1 MVFSSPLPPSEG
13 GKRSPPLEGDKG
25 GRLLRLPTICCGR
38 CIETSGVI
46 FKQEKWRYLHK
57 IKRMSKVT
65 TLNEFILEKQA
76 DFPFATG
83 ELTRILNDI
92 AVASKMVSRDVR
104 MAGLVD
110 HILGAQG
117 ETNIQGEDQ
126 QKLDVVADQQFIK
139 AFENGGEVC
148 GIASEENED
157 FVAFTSESAKQG
169 KYVVLFDPLDGSSNI
184 DVNVSIGTIFSIYRR
199 VSEVGT
205 LATLE
210 DMLQPGTAQVAAG
223 YVLYGSSTM
232 LVYTAG
238 QGVNGFTLD
247 PSIGEFCLSHPNMRM
262 PESGRIY
269 AMNEGN
275 IDICEPG
282 IKAYT
287 QYCQSFDNDKGAPYS
302 GRYIGS
308 LVADFHRNMIKGGIY
323 IYPDTTTSPE
333 GRLRLLYE
341 CNPLAFIAEQA
352 GGLATTGRKRIL
364 DIKPERLH
372 QRVPYFIGSKN
383 MVEKVMS
390 LLIEH
395 GK

>member
-1 MVFSSPLPPSEG
+1 
-13 GKRSPPLEGDKG
+13 
-25 GRLLRLPTICCGR
+25 
-38 CIETSGVI
+38 
-46 FKQEKWRYLHK
+46 
-57 IKRMSKVT
+57 MSKVT
-65 TLNEFILEKQA
+65 TLNEFILDKQA

-83 ELTRILNDI
+83 ELSRILNDI
-92 AVASKMVSRDVR
+92 TVASKIVSRDVR
-104 MAGLVD
+104 KAGLVD

-148 GIASEENED
+148 GIASEENDD

-232 LVYTAG
+232 LVYTTG
-238 QGVNGFTLD
+238 KGVNGFTLD